1 MKIKDLIDAQRASAA
16 AKLAERNTIAA
27 ELETLRDAGTT
38 DEVAVAELRSRKD
51 GIDAEIDA
59 IAERIADLE
68 SEQARDEA
76 ASRLQEQVAPAA
88 ERAVTPAAT
97 VRVGQEA
104 RTYRPDLDKDGKQ
117 FLLDVGRSVLG
128 DPTAADRKSVV

>member
-59 IAERIADLE
+59 IAERIADL
-68 SEQARDEA
+68 
-76 ASRLQEQVAPAA
+76 
-88 ERAVTPAAT
+88 
-97 VRVGQEA
+97 
-104 RTYRPDLDKDGKQ
+104 
-117 FLLDVGRSVLG
+117 
-128 DPTAADRKSVV
+128 